1 MEPLTPVGE
10 GQVTRIDKAPSA
22 KGSATFS
29 AVDPASGTEITP
41 TPPPEVL
48 DALDRAARVMSE
60 LGRKNITVALEPS
73 GGSQIRVMLR
83 HPGAPA
89 GEEISQ
95 NSLLNLLDGDTSEVG
110 DLSR

>member
-10 GQVTRIDKAPSA
+10 GQVTRLGKAPA
-22 KGSATFS
+22 ARGTEPFV
-29 AVDPASGTEITP
+29 AVDTSSEATIPAS
-41 TPPPEVL
+41 PPPEVL

-83 HPGAPA
+83 HPGAPD
-89 GEEISQ
+89 GQEISQ
-95 NSLLNLLDGDTSEVG
+95 HSLLNLLDGDTSEVG
-110 DLSR
+110 GLTR